1 MLYVHPAHWR
11 EESCPGKPDHKIY
24 RTFFYQPTFIK
35 IQKKNHK
42 LCTKNEFFKGVF
54 IMSRKE
60 VCLSNRTRSK
70 VSRLKCGH
78 GLDLFEFMRL
88 ISQHPT

>member
-35 IQKKNHK
+35 IQKKKITNSAPK
-42 LCTKNEFFKGVF
+42 
-54 IMSRKE
+54 MSSLK
-60 VCLSNRTRSK
+60 VCL
-70 VSRLKCGH
+70 
-78 GLDLFEFMRL
+78 
-88 ISQHPT
+88 